1 MHGQNYKSTGGE
13 KRKQGGKT
21 QSSRRFSRG
30 HISYTA
36 PRDTLEVDGARETKR
51 NVQVRSTE
59 ATRRGTQRL
68 EKCGTVI
75 HGLGE
80 RSFSS
85 P

>member
-1 MHGQNYKSTGGE
+1 MNGQLARKKKSRRGGE
-13 KRKQGGKT
+13 TQG
-21 QSSRRFSRG
+21 SRGFSRG
-30 HISYTA
+30 HVSHTA
-36 PRDTLEVDGARETKR
+36 PRDTLEVDCARETER

-59 ATRRGTQRL
+59 ATRRGTRRL
-68 EKCGTVI
+68 EKCGTMI